1 MGYRHGGGTEEIQMV
16 GRNFWAV
23 KHPEGWVVREEGLPD
38 STTRHSSGEEAWAAA
53 RERAAAL
60 HGEAFLQDEN
70 GEICQREN
78 FREMPKDYSPV

>member
-1 MGYRHGGGTEEIQMV
+1 MV

-38 STTRHSSGEEAWAAA
+38 STTSHASAEEAWAAA

-70 GEICQREN
+70 GESAIART
-78 FREMPKDYSPV
+78 FRELPKDFSPV